1 MNAPEL
7 AIIMPVYNEQASVRK
22 VVTEWFH
29 EIENWTESFVFLC
42 IDDGSRDKSL
52 EILQRLQ
59 QQLGNRIQIITREN
73 KGHGQSCIEGYNWA
87 CKQEIPWVFQID
99 SDGQCDPQY
108 FFRFWRLRQ
117 NYDVIYGVRT
127 RRDDGWRRVIASW
140 VLKGVLL
147 TTQRVWC
154 PDANVPY
161 RLIKREILTAEVEK
175 IPRTFFLANIALAVL
190 LKKSAVSHGYVP
202 IGFRERYGGEPSVR
216 LGKFTD
222 KAVELVKQ
230 LADLPK

>member
-73 KGHGQSCIEGYNWA
+73 KGHGQSCIEGYKWA
-87 CKQEIPWVFQID
+87 CQQKIPWVFQID

-108 FFRFWRLRQ
+108 FFRFWRLRDK
-117 NYDVIYGVRT
+117 YDVIYGVRT

-147 TTQRVWC
+147 LTQGIWC
-154 PDANVPY
+154 ADANVPY
-161 RLIKREILTAEVEK
+161 RLMKSQFVATESEK
-175 IPRTFFLANIALAVL
+175 IPSSFFLANIALAVL
-190 LKKSAVSHGYVP
+190 LKKSAVAHGYVP

-216 LGKFTD
+216 FGKFTD
-222 KAVELVKQ
+222 KAVELVQQ
-230 LADLPK
+230 LAELPK

>member
-1 MNAPEL
+1 L
-7 AIIMPVYNEQASVRK
+7 
-22 VVTEWFH
+22 
-29 EIENWTESFVFLC
+29 TESFVFLC

-73 KGHGQSCIEGYNWA
+73 KGHGQSCMEGYNWA
-87 CKQEIPWVFQID
+87 CQQKIPWVFQID

-108 FFRFWRLRQ
+108 FFRFWRLRDK
-117 NYDVIYGVRT
+117 YDVIYGIRT

-140 VLKGVLL
+140 VLKSVLFS
-147 TTQRVWC
+147 TQGVWC

-161 RLIKREILTAEVEK
+161 RLMTREVLAVEVEK

-202 IGFRERYGGEPSVR
+202 IAFRERYGGEPSVR

-230 LADLPK
+230 LAELPK